1 MNENKTTEFLG
12 YGYKHILSIETRE
25 ALSNAYIILVDNL
38 LDWRLSDSQ
47 DKIIHLDLSE
57 DLIEEPQLLKR
68 FILCLINVGHKLGSK
83 DYELDLASCY
93 GEEAM
98 LETLIN
104 RARLYV
110 EDNLDRHDLHK
121 FNKEMS
127 EFRNIVFEENGNQ
140 GVNFYDEKESLWFK
154 QYKDVNTHIN
164 PFLNADDYYDSSK
177 GLEGLE

>member
-1 MNENKTTEFLG
+1 M
-12 YGYKHILSIETRE
+12 
-25 ALSNAYIILVDNL
+25 
-38 LDWRLSDSQ
+38 
-47 DKIIHLDLSE
+47 
-57 DLIEEPQLLKR
+57 
-68 FILCLINVGHKLGSK
+68 GSK

-140 GVNFYDEKESLWFK
+140 GVNFYDEKESLWFNIR
-154 QYKDVNTHIN
+154 YGVSM
-164 PFLNADDYYDSSK
+164 ASK
-177 GLEGLE
+177 GMVL